1 MAGVRDDERSLD
13 TAAVH
18 AGGDVAPSATRPHVA
33 PIVPAAVHEFEGLA
47 QVDDVYEGRAPGYI
61 YYRNGGPNQAA
72 LESAVAALEGHG
84 APEGAEGVAAASGM
98 GAIAAVLFA
107 TCRAGDHVVA
117 QADLYGVTR
126 ALLVEE
132 AARLGI
138 ETTFADATDAAALAA
153 ACRPAT
159 RLVLVETLSNPLVR
173 VADLEGAARLASDR
187 GATLLVDNTFA
198 TPVHC
203 RPLAHGA
210 HVVVH
215 STAKMLSGHDDV
227 GGGLALAA
235 PALAARIRSTAVRL
249 GPTLSA
255 FDAWLALR
263 GLRTLA
269 LRAARAAANAADL
282 AVRLARH
289 PNVAAVHYPGLAGHP
304 QHARARMLLERG
316 FGAMLA
322 FEVRGGRAGADRVL
336 GRLSLIRFA
345 PSLGG
350 VATTTSYPASTSH
363 RPLAPDAR
371 RALGIGDG
379 LIRLSVGIEGVED
392 LWRDLEPALTE

>member
-1 MAGVRDDERSLD
+1 MRDLD
-13 TAAVH
+13 TTAVH
-18 AGGDVAPSATRPHVA
+18 AGHDAPASATRPHA
-33 PIVPAAVHEFEGLA
+33 PPIVPAAVHEFESLA
-47 QVDDVYEGRAPGYI
+47 QVDDVYEGRSPGYI
-61 YYRNGGPNQAA
+61 YYRNGGPNQGA
-72 LESAVAALEGHG
+72 LEAAVAALEGHG
-84 APEGAEGVAAASGM
+84 APEPPEGVAAASGM
-98 GAIAAVLFA
+98 GVLAATLFA
-107 TCRAGDHVVA
+107 VCRAGDHVVA

-138 ETTFADATDAAALAA
+138 ATTFADATDAGALAA

-173 VADLEGAARLASDR
+173 VADLEGAVRVARAR
-187 GATLLVDNTFA
+187 GATLVVDNTFA

-203 RPLAHGA
+203 RPLAEGA
-210 HVVVH
+210 DVVVH

-227 GGGLALAA
+227 GGGVAVAA
-235 PALAARIRSTAVRL
+235 PALAARIRATAVRL

-263 GLRTLA
+263 GLRTLP
-269 LRAARAAANAADL
+269 LRAARAATNAADL
-282 AVRLARH
+282 AARLASH
-289 PNVAAVHYPGLAGHP
+289 PGVAAVHYPGLADHA
-304 QHARARMLLERG
+304 QHVRARTLLRGG

-322 FEVRGGRAGADRVL
+322 FEVRGGRAGAERVL
-336 GRLSLIRFA
+336 GRLALIRLA

-363 RPLAPDAR
+363 RPLSADER
-371 RALGIGDG
+371 RALGIGEG

-392 LWRDLEPALTE
+392 LWRDLDSALRE